1 MKATNMPTHFD
12 ITSIARRLD
21 AGTYLPRITV
31 PAVTT
36 AATTRPMR
44 AYALEILGSCILG
57 GILGFLLGGG
67 LS

>member
-1 MKATNMPTHFD
+1 MPTHFD

-21 AGTYLPRITV
+21 AGTYRPRLTV

-36 AATTRPMR
+36 ATTTRPMR
-44 AYALEILGSCILG
+44 AYALEVLASGVLG
-57 GILGFLLGGG
+57 GIIGFMLGGG